1 MQRTLWMILLLIPAS
16 AHAQSRDGFV
26 PLFNGKDLDG
36 WEVRESRPG
45 DKDKWTAKDNLVI
58 AKPGGGWIGTKKM
71 YGDFVL
77 KVEWRIFEGGNSGVF
92 LRVPDVKSKES
103 PSALGMEI
111 QILDDNALE
120 YKGKLKP
127 YQYCGGLYHFV
138 GVSKSVFRGAGEWNA
153 YEITCQGDRVSL
165 VFNGAKVIDADMA
178 KDAVLNQRPRVG
190 FLGLQNHGTGAE
202 FRNLLIKPLGKQAP

>member
-111 QILDDNALE
+111 QILDDNAPQ
-120 YKGKLKP
+120 YKNLKA
-127 YQYCGGLYHFV
+127 YQYCGGLYHFQ
-138 GVSKSVFRGAGEWNA
+138 GPSKKMFKGAGEWNA
-153 YEITCQGDRVSL
+153 YEITCKRESIVV
-165 VFNGAKVIDADMA
+165 VFNGEKVIDADA
-178 KDAVLNQRPRVG
+178 SKDAVLAKRPRRG
-190 FLGLQNHGTGAE
+190 FLGLQNHGTGVE
-202 FRNLLIKPLGKQAP
+202 FRNVLIKSLD